1 MQYGLAQAKAQLSY
15 LTQLVDAGQ
24 EVLIARHGQ
33 PLYKLVSWQAN
44 PEPAKQGSKS
54 EPVGLADWQEAL
66 VLIRAKTKSG
76 SPALKGSAQSPERSE
91 ADNFVAQ
98 WRRDARY

>member
-33 PLYKLVSWQAN
+33 PLYQLVALQTKTHKAAKTAL
-44 PEPAKQGSKS
+44 PETS
-54 EPVGLADWQEAL
+54 GLAHWRERLAQT
-66 VLIRAKTKSG
+66 RAKTKPSSQEQG
-76 SPALKGSAQSPERSE
+76 
-91 ADNFVAQ
+91 NFVAQ
-98 WRRDARY
+98 WRQAERY

>member
-33 PLYKLVSWQAN
+33 PRYRLVSLQAKIT
-44 PEPAKQGSKS
+44 PTRSAVHAPPS
-54 EPVGLADWQEAL
+54 GLADWAERLAQT
-66 VLIRAKTKSG
+66 RA
-76 SPALKGSAQSPERSE
+76 RSQAVA
-91 ADNFVAQ
+91 ADTGNFVAQ
-98 WRRDARY
+98 WRQAERY